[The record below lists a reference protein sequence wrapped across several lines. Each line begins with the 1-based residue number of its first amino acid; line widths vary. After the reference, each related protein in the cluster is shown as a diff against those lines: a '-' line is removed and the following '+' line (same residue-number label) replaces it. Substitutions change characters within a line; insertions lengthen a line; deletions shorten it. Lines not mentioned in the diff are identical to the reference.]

1 MNEDK
6 HVRPTSPWMPFPI
19 LISVLSKVLP
29 SLDIALICKFYKAKK
44 VNVCFVLFSTCILVL
59 IFIFLMFVDHSCSVS
74 CRKERSQDMN

>member
-1 MNEDK
+1 MCFFSLFFYLGVEMNEDK

-44 VNVCFVLFSTCILVL
+44 VNVCFVLFLLAYYIGLN
-59 IFIFLMFVDHSCSVS
+59 FFF
-74 CRKERSQDMN
+74 